1 MVIAIWLL
9 EPDISKAF
17 YSVWYLGL
25 LQTLKFWNFRTCC
38 GPYVHEFV
46 SNVFLWWINNLQ
58 NNVLCDIAISIDDTT
73 FYSKFDWTSNL
84 WQQLE
89 LVSETE
95 SDFQD
100 TVGWGRNWLGNF
112 NTQKTERF
120 SFDQSNSWCYQCKSG
135 CFCHWWIFP
144 LDWTGLLVSI
154 TTTASKEIGILT
166 FFFHSSEAVR
176 YLKKCVVW
184 PCIECFCH
192 VWACAPYSYLNV
204 LM

>member
-1 MVIAIWLL
+1 MVIAIWVL

-25 LQTLKFWNFRTCC
+25 LQTLKFWNFRTSC
-38 GPYVHEFV
+38 GPDVHEFV

-73 FYSKFDWTSNL
+73 FYSKFDWTSDL

-100 TVGWGRNWLGNF
+100 TVGWSRNWLVFHLTSQITGVINV
-112 NTQKTERF
+112 KVDA
-120 SFDQSNSWCYQCKSG
+120 SVFDE
-135 CFCHWWIFP
+135 FFP